1 MAKIIATAENF
12 AFGPASKLVT
22 VCEKLLKRGHEI
34 TFVGEGTA
42 YQLASKVKF
51 HKIYRFDT
59 DSKDFMSWG
68 EKVFKSADALLSSI
82 DRSSVILAKKVGLPV
97 IWLDMLFWW
106 WDEIPEYLFDIG
118 LYIQQN
124 SVKNERNMKKY
135 QRKIKNM
142 AIVGPIFDTSYKNS
156 PAKKQL
162 LVAFGGT
169 EAAGWYKIGKD
180 SNYPYTI
187 SKLIVEKVDTGK
199 YDSVLFAGNEKIMA
213 DLNRKYGNNKFKFMI
228 LPHDIW
234 LRELATS
241 QDVLINPGLEAP
253 LEAIAYNKPIFFL
266 PPYNSSAYVELD
278 EFREKG
284 IATKANSIHFCDYFP
299 YRSLAGR
306 NLRVIM
312 KEFLGE
318 LRRFENSPEIL
329 ADCAKRIQSYLRRP
343 QADKDRQIIRQKHFI
358 SMLGGNG
365 LNETVNIIDKFV
377 TNLKNSPHA

>member
-22 VCEKLLKRGHEI
+22 VCEELLKRGHEI

-42 YQLASKVKF
+42 YQLAGKLNF

-59 DSKDFMSWG
+59 DAPEFMDWG
-68 EKVFKSADALLSSI
+68 AKIFKNADALISSI
-82 DRSSVILAKKVGLPV
+82 DRPSVILAKKVGLPV

-106 WDEIPEYLFDIG
+106 WDEIPEYLFDIS

-135 QRKIKNM
+135 KEKIKNM
-142 AIVGPIFDTSYKNS
+142 VIVGPIFDMSYKSS
-156 PAKKQL
+156 PTKNQL

-180 SNYPYTI
+180 SNYPYTF
-187 SKLIVEKVDTGK
+187 SKIIVERVDTGK

-213 DLNRKYGNNKFKFMI
+213 DLNRKYGNKKFRFTI
-228 LPHDIW
+228 LPHQTW
-234 LRELATS
+234 LRELAAS
-241 QDVLINPGLEAP
+241 RDILINPGLEAP
-253 LEAIAYNKPIFFL
+253 LEAIVYNKPVFFL

-278 EFREKG
+278 EFRQNG
-284 IATKANSIHFCDYFP
+284 IATKENSIHFCDYFP

-312 KEFLGE
+312 KEFLAE
-318 LRRFENSPEIL
+318 LWRFENSPEIL
-329 ADCAKRIQSYLRRP
+329 TDCVNRIQTYLRLP
-343 QADKDRQIIRQKHFI
+343 QAEKDKQIVGQKRFLNK
-358 SMLGGNG
+358 LGENG
-365 LNETVNIIDKFV
+365 LDKTVNIIDEF
-377 TNLKNSPHA
+377 LKDLKK